1 VFVDLARS
9 DRAVLA
15 DDVVDNAL
23 VRRERVEALLL
34 DLGPS
39 ILGGV
44 QEDVVGDAFV
54 VLAICLAGGR
64 SEDAD
69 CEAGVAGG
77 RVGDTIELVVGDDV
91 LVEAPLR
98 PRTQNVV
105 QLLVVVLV
113 HPDVFAGAQ
122 AAHEAVVDAAE
133 QLLFLVRDADD
144 RELREAVEVVDD
156 ARVFELVDL
165 VEDDDGSRA
174 VVLLEAVDEFVV
186 RRRLPVDV
194 DGGAEVVEDLVERP
208 KSGVVTPAVDVGGLD
223 IEDLFSKS
231 FRDEFRNTR
240 LPCPAGSGDDSCVG
254 WFSVRDGFENA
265 GEVVDFG
272 VAMLNFPRDEPSAEY
287 ASIADHLYLVDYF
300 LVIKV

>member
-1 VFVDLARS
+1 
-9 DRAVLA
+9 VLA
-15 DDVVDNAL
+15 NDVVDDAL

-44 QEDVVGDAFV
+44 QENIVGDALV
-54 VLAICLAGGR
+54 VLAIGLAGGR

-77 RVGDTIELVVGDDV
+77 RVGDPVELVVGDDV

-98 PRTQNVV
+98 PRTQDVV

-122 AAHEAVVDAAE
+122 PAHETVVDAAE
-133 QLLFLVRDADD
+133 QFLFLVRDADD

-156 ARVFELVDL
+156 AGVLQLIDL
-165 VEDDDGSRA
+165 VEDDDRSRT
-174 VVLLEAVDEFVV
+174 VVLLEPVDEFVV

-194 DGGAEVVEDLVERP
+194 DGRAEVVEDLVERP
-208 KSGVVTPAVDVGGLD
+208 KPGVVAPAIHIGTLN
-223 IEDLFSKS
+223 IQRFLTKAFS
-231 FRDEFRNTR
+231 DEFRDAGFAG
-240 LPCPAGSGDDSCVG
+240 PAGSGDDSGVG
-254 WFSVRDGFENA
+254 GFAIRDWFEDAR
-265 GEVVDFG
+265 EVIDFG
-272 VAMLNFPRDEPSAEY
+272 VAMLYFSRDESGPED
-287 ASIADHLYLVDYF
+287 ASIADHLSLID
-300 LVIKV
+300 

>member
-1 VFVDLARS
+1 
-9 DRAVLA
+9 
-15 DDVVDNAL
+15 
-23 VRRERVEALLL
+23 LL

-44 QEDVVGDAFV
+44 QENIVGDALV
-54 VLAICLAGGR
+54 VLAIGLTGGR

-91 LVEAPLR
+91 LIESPLR

-122 AAHEAVVDAAE
+122 PAHEAVVDAAE

-156 ARVFELVDL
+156 AGVFELVDL

-174 VVLLEAVDEFVV
+174 VMLLEAIDEFVV
-186 RRRLPVDV
+186 GRRLPVDV
-194 DGGAEVVEDLVERP
+194 DGRAEVVEDLVERP
-208 KSGVVTPAVDVGGLD
+208 KSGVVTPAVDVDGLD
-223 IEDLFSKS
+223 VEDLFSKS
-231 FRDEFRNTR
+231 FRDELRDAR
-240 LPCPAGSGDDSCVG
+240 LPGSAGSGDDSGVG
-254 WFSVRDGFENA
+254 GFSVRDGLENA
-265 GEVVDFG
+265 GEVVDLG
-272 VAMLNFPRDEPSAEY
+272 VAMLNFPRNEPRTEN
-287 ASIADHLYLVDYF
+287 ASIADHLYLVDGF
-300 LVIKV
+300 FS

>member
-1 VFVDLARS
+1 MKVCCPTHLLSERRRWLVDGCVFAISAGSVRFEEVVLSHLRQIRPNSPFRPWVIDLLGIALVNLARS

-15 DDVVDNAL
+15 NDVVDDAL

-44 QEDVVGDAFV
+44 QEDIVGDAFV

-77 RVGDTIELVVGDDV
+77 CVGDPVELVVGDDV
-91 LVEAPLR
+91 LIEAPLR

-113 HPDVFAGAQ
+113 HSDVLAGAQ

-133 QLLFLVRDADD
+133 QLRFLVRDADD

-156 ARVFELVDL
+156 AGVFELVDL

-174 VVLLEAVDEFVV
+174 VVLLEPVDEFVV
-186 RRRLPVDV
+186 GRRLPVDV
-194 DGGAEVVEDLVERP
+194 DSRAEVVEDLVERAEP
-208 KSGVVTPAVDVGGLD
+208 GVVAPAVDVGGLD
-223 IEDLFSKS
+223 VE
-231 FRDEFRNTR
+231 
-240 LPCPAGSGDDSCVG
+240 
-254 WFSVRDGFENA
+254 
-265 GEVVDFG
+265 
-272 VAMLNFPRDEPSAEY
+272 
-287 ASIADHLYLVDYF
+287 HLLT
-300 LVIKV
+300 